1 MSVPGR
7 LAWQS
12 AIQIS
17 PIVLTNGIATAMG
30 GALPI
35 VALTESANFVDNLL
49 SGNVNLNPLQ
59 PPNLEQFFAHWEVL
73 AGSTLIANQVATY
86 PFANQAVAANAIIV
100 QPKNISLQMVCPAK
114 GNFGYYLKLGTIT
127 ALIKT
132 LEQHI
137 NLGGTF
143 SVITPSYIYTDC
155 LLVNVSDA
163 SGYGS
168 QQIQYVYQF
177 DFVQPL
183 LTLQAAQIAASG
195 LLAKIKSG
203 ATISGSPTWSSA
215 LQTANPAAAFV
226 SGLSSIPQ

>member
-1 MSVPGR
+1 MTTATR
-7 LAWQS
+7 LAWQI

-17 PIVLTNGIATAMG
+17 PVILTNGISTPMG

-35 VALTESANFVDNLL
+35 VALTESANFVDNLF
-49 SGNVNLNPLQ
+49 SGNINLNPLAT
-59 PPNLEQFFAHWEVL
+59 PNLEQFFANWTPMP
-73 AGSTLIANQVATY
+73 GSTLLANQVGMY

-100 QPKNISLQMVCPAK
+100 QPKNISVKMTCPAR
-114 GNFGYYLKLGTIT
+114 GNFGYYLKLGTMT
-127 ALIKT
+127 ALVKT

-155 LLVNVSDA
+155 LLTNLSDF
-163 SGYGS
+163 SGMGS
-168 QQIQYVYQF
+168 NQIQYEYRF

-183 LTLQAAQIAASG
+183 LTVQAAQMAASG
-195 LLAKIKSG
+195 LLAKIQSG
-203 ATISGSPTWSSA
+203 ATLSGSPTWSSA
-215 LQTANPAAAFV
+215 LQTANPAAAFI